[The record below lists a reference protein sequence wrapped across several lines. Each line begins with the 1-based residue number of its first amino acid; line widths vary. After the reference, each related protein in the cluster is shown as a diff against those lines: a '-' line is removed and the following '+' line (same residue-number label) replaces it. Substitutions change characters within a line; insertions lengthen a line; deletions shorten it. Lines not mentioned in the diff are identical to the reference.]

1 MRIAVIGAGGVGAPF
16 GAALARGGHDVTFV
30 ARGAH
35 LRAMQEDGL
44 RIEGPRG
51 NVHLRPTRATDDPA
65 TIGPVDFVFFA
76 VKLWDVESAG
86 AAIRPL
92 IGPETAVIPIQN
104 GIDAPDRLVPILG
117 AQHVMGGVALIG
129 GAIAEPGLVRQVGT
143 MQKVIFG
150 ELDGRRTERGE
161 RFLEACRGAGVDAEF
176 TDDIRKALWEK
187 MVFLVALSSL
197 TAITRQP
204 IGVIRAD
211 PDLRAL
217 LLEAAQET
225 AAVARASGIA
235 LADDYPETRLAYM
248 DTMPA
253 ETMASMATD
262 LVRGNRL
269 ELPWL
274 AGKVVELGRELG
286 VPTPVNRVVY
296 AALKPYIEGGKAA
309 G

>member
-16 GAALARGGHDVTFV
+16 GIALARGGHEVTFV

-35 LRAMQEDGL
+35 LRAMQEEGL
-44 RIEGPRG
+44 RVEGPRG
-51 NVHLRPTRATDDPA
+51 NFHLQPTRATDDPA
-65 TIGPVDFVFFA
+65 SIGPVDYVFFA

-92 IGPETAVIPIQN
+92 DGPDPAVIPVQN

-117 AQHVMGGVALIG
+117 AAHVMGGVVQIG
-129 GAIAEPGLVRQVGT
+129 GAIEAPGLVRQVGT

-150 ELDGRRTERGE
+150 ELDGSSSARGE
-161 RFLEACRGAGVDAEF
+161 RFLAACREAGVEAEF
-176 TDDIRKALWEK
+176 TTNIRKALWEK

-197 TAITRQP
+197 TGITRQP
-204 IGVIRAD
+204 IGVVRED

-217 LLEAAQET
+217 LRDAAAET

-235 LADDYPETRLAYM
+235 LPEDFADDRVAFM
-248 DTMPA
+248 DGLPTQ
-253 ETMASMATD
+253 TFASMAVD
-262 LVRGNRL
+262 LIRGNRL

-274 AGKVVELGRELG
+274 AGKVVELGRRLG
-286 VPTPVNRVVY
+286 VETPVNRVVY
-296 AALKPYIEGGKAA
+296 AALKPYVDGAPKS
-309 G
+309 